1 MNTIKKYAVEFWHLV
16 VGAGKEFSND
26 NAMKL
31 SASLSYYTIFSLA
44 PMLLVIIAV
53 CGIFFGRDAVQGEIY
68 SRIDNWVG
76 ADAAL
81 QIQSMLKSAQHSQ
94 QSWIA
99 ASLGI
104 ITLII
109 GATGVFIEIQ
119 DSINYIWSIKAKP
132 KRGWVKFIVNRAIS
146 FSLILSVGFLMLVS
160 LTINTVLDLM
170 FDQVERHFPSIAIYG
185 IYIFNLVVVL
195 GVITLLFSIIFKIL
209 PDGEP
214 RWKDAIAGAA
224 FTAILFMLGKFII
237 GYYLATSNIA
247 TTYGSSSA
255 IVIILLWIYYSSVIL
270 YFGAEFTKVY
280 AIRYGRPIKPYRYAV
295 MIEKREIIIPP
306 QKANSEIEK
315 SPLINQGTVT
325 N

>member
-1 MNTIKKYAVEFWHLV
+1 MISIKKYAVEFWHLV

-76 ADAAL
+76 SDAAL

-99 ASLGI
+99 ATLGV

-170 FDQVERHFPSIAIYG
+170 FDKIENIFPFSVYVF
-185 IYIFNLVVVL
+185 YLFNLAIVL
-195 GVITLLFSIIFKIL
+195 VVITLLFSIIFKIL

-214 RWKDAIAGAA
+214 KWRDAIAGAA
-224 FTAILFMLGKFII
+224 FTAILFMLGKFLI
-237 GYYLATSNIA
+237 GYYLAKSNIA

-280 AIRYGRPIKPYRYAV
+280 ALRYGRPIKPYRYAV
-295 MIEKREIIIPP
+295 TIEKREIVIT
-306 QKANSEIEK
+306 QEKAFKEIEK
-315 SPLINQGTVT
+315 VVELPKETKAI
-325 N
+325 

>member
-1 MNTIKKYAVEFWHLV
+1 MISIKKYAVEFWHLI

-44 PMLLVIIAV
+44 PMLLIIIAV

-68 SRIDNWVG
+68 SRIQNLVG
-76 ADAAL
+76 SDAAL
-81 QIQSMLKSAQHSQ
+81 QIQSMIKSAQQSD
-94 QSWIA
+94 QSWVA
-99 ASLGI
+99 ATLGVV
-104 ITLII
+104 TLII

-132 KRGWVKFIVNRAIS
+132 KRGWVKFIINRAIS

-160 LTINTVLDLM
+160 LTVNTVLDLM
-170 FDQVERHFPSIAIYG
+170 FDKIAMQFPEATVYAV
-185 IYIFNLVVVL
+185 YIFNLTIVFV
-195 GVITLLFSIIFKIL
+195 VITLLFSIIFKIL
-209 PDGEP
+209 PDAEP
-214 RWKDAIAGAA
+214 RWMDAIAGAA
-224 FTAILFMLGKFII
+224 FTAILFMLGKFLI
-237 GYYLATSNIA
+237 GYYLTTSSIA

-280 AIRYGRPIKPYRYAV
+280 AARYGRPIAPHSYAV
-295 MIEKREIIIPP
+295 RIEKREVTLPGKIPT
-306 QKANSEIEK
+306 EK
-315 SPLINQGTVT
+315 TVVAASPSK
-325 N
+325 